1 MRCLKNRFK
10 KSPYKMGRRS
20 KNKARQISLKNF
32 RIVFVKTLKRK
43 KSRMITDKMLRKM
56 NRTVADQTKLKT
68 KAVNK

>member
-56 NRTVADQTKLKT
+56 NRMVADQMRLKT